1 MNRLHHLD
9 PHLVR
14 ALIHD
19 ITTVAQRGWM
29 PLDLQH
35 VLGPAVASVL
45 EKAAPQIP
53 ARIGIGK
60 IRHAWL
66 SYRPSDYDLSLAT
79 TLKPRTIHAWMDKLY
94 CLLFLLD
101 VEVVLFAESKLSVR
115 RK

>member
-14 ALIHD
+14 AFIHD
-19 ITTVAQRGWM
+19 IITVAQRGWM

-35 VLGPAVASVL
+35 VFGPAVASVL

-66 SYRPSDYDLSLAT
+66 SYRPSDFD
-79 TLKPRTIHAWMDKLY
+79 
-94 CLLFLLD
+94 
-101 VEVVLFAESKLSVR
+101 
-115 RK
+115 

>member
-14 ALIHD
+14 AFIHD
-19 ITTVAQRGWM
+19 IITVAQRGWM

-35 VLGPAVASVL
+35 VFGPAVASVL

-79 TLKPRTIHAWMDKLY
+79 TLKQIGRASCRESVQRWGGGGSMQRTNPTPSGGRGA
-94 CLLFLLD
+94 
-101 VEVVLFAESKLSVR
+101 
-115 RK
+115 